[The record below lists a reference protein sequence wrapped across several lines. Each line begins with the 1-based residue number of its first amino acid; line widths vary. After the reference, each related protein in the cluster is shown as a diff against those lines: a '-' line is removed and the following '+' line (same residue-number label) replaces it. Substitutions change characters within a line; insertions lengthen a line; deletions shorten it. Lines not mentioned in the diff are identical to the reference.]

1 MRSTI
6 FLTNLKWSAT
16 NNMPTFSVN
25 PSKDIKNPFDNMP
38 GLIERGNIDLFSRP
52 VVKNPDGTISTVR
65 STSFN
70 VDGQEV
76 LVPTVS
82 DDGTIMSDKDALMKY
97 FETGKHLGKFETPDQ
112 ANKYAQ
118 KLHEQ
123 QANLYQN
130 K

>member
-1 MRSTI
+1 
-6 FLTNLKWSAT
+6 
-16 NNMPTFSVN
+16 MPTFSVN
-25 PSKDIKNPFDNMP
+25 PSKDIKNPFNNMP

-112 ANKYAQ
+112 ANQYAQ

>member
-1 MRSTI
+1 
-6 FLTNLKWSAT
+6 
-16 NNMPTFSVN
+16 MPTFSVN
-25 PSKDIKNPFDNMP
+25 PSKEIKNPFGGIS

-52 VVKNPDGTISTVR
+52 IVKNPDGTISTVR

-82 DDGTIMSDKDALMKY
+82 DDGKIMSDKEALMKY
-97 FETGKHLGKFETPDQ
+97 FETGKHLGKFEKPDQ
-112 ANKYAQ
+112 ATQYAQ

-123 QANLYQN
+123 QANLYLN

>member
-1 MRSTI
+1 M
-6 FLTNLKWSAT
+6 AD
-16 NNMPTFSVN
+16 FSVN

-112 ANKYAQ
+112 ANQYAQ

>member
-1 MRSTI
+1 
-6 FLTNLKWSAT
+6 
-16 NNMPTFSVN
+16 MPTFSVN

-112 ANKYAQ
+112 ANQYAQ

>member
-1 MRSTI
+1 M
-6 FLTNLKWSAT
+6 AD
-16 NNMPTFSVN
+16 FSVN

-112 ANKYAQ
+112 ATQYAQ

>member
-1 MRSTI
+1 
-6 FLTNLKWSAT
+6 
-16 NNMPTFSVN
+16 MPTFSVN

>member
-1 MRSTI
+1 MLSTI

-112 ANKYAQ
+112 ANQYAQ

>member
-1 MRSTI
+1 
-6 FLTNLKWSAT
+6 
-16 NNMPTFSVN
+16 MPTFPVN
-25 PSKDIKNPFDNMP
+25 PSKEIKNPFGGMP

-52 VVKNPDGTISTVR
+52 IVKNPDGTISTVR

-76 LVPTVS
+76 LVPTVT
-82 DDGTIMSDKDALMKY
+82 DDGKIISDEEALMKY

-112 ANKYAQ
+112 ATQYAK

-123 QANLYQN
+123 QANLYLN

>member
-1 MRSTI
+1 
-6 FLTNLKWSAT
+6 
-16 NNMPTFSVN
+16 MPTFFVN
-25 PSKDIKNPFDNMP
+25 PSKDIKNPFNNMP

-112 ANKYAQ
+112 ANQYAQ

>member
-1 MRSTI
+1 M
-6 FLTNLKWSAT
+6 AD
-16 NNMPTFSVN
+16 FSIN

-52 VVKNPDGTISTVR
+52 IVKNEDGTISTVR

-82 DDGTIMSDKDALMKY
+82 DDGKIMSDKEALMKY

-112 ANKYAQ
+112 ANQYAQ

>member
-1 MRSTI
+1 
-6 FLTNLKWSAT
+6 
-16 NNMPTFSVN
+16 MPTFSVN
-25 PSKDIKNPFDNMP
+25 PSKEIKNPFGGMP

-52 VVKNPDGTISTVR
+52 IVKNPDGTISTVR

-76 LVPTVS
+76 LVPTVT
-82 DDGTIMSDKDALMKY
+82 DDGKIISDEEALMKY

-112 ANKYAQ
+112 ATQYAK

-123 QANLYQN
+123 QANLYLN